1 MPQGAF
7 QVPRGLGV
15 VVGALPAGSVTTG
28 NPKPSESNVVHD
40 HIRLRQRKIAAIACI
55 GVGVRTWNMKH
66 AGTTGSGE
74 TVRSSAGSG
83 QLGPGGCSTE
93 MISDGSPDADRKV
106 LVKGVGENLL
116 PTAQARG
123 PG

>member
-1 MPQGAF
+1 MPQRASK
-7 QVPRGLGV
+7 VPRGLGV

-40 HIRLRQRKIAAIACI
+40 HIRLRQRKIAAIACV
-55 GVGVRTWNMKH
+55 GVCVRTWDMKH

-83 QLGPGGCSTE
+83 ELSTGRSSTE
-93 MISDGSPDADRKV
+93 MISDRRADTNCKV
-106 LVKGVGENLL
+106 LIEGINYHLL
-116 PTAQARG
+116 PTA
-123 PG
+123 